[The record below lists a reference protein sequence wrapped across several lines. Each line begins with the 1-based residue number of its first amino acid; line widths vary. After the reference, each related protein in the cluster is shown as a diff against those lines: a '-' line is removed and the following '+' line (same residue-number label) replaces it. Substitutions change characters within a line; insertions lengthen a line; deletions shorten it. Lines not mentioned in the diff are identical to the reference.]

1 METLADATFI
11 LKSPK
16 RNTSFQ
22 MNFRDAVDAHFEI
35 NFSASFHNPE
45 KLWTLINYFGDT
57 TN

>member
-22 MNFRDAVDAHFEI
+22 MNFCDAVDAHFEI
-35 NFSASFHNPE
+35 TFSSSFHNPE
-45 KLWTLINYFGDT
+45 KLWTLINYFDDT
-57 TN
+57 PN